1 MRPLPS
7 LSSGSQLSPELAP
20 EGHSGFLLA
29 LYFPASS
36 ENAFGVRAQMWP
48 MNPQEDS

>member
-1 MRPLPS
+1 MRLLHS
-7 LSSGSQLSPELAP
+7 LSSGSQLSSVPEDTRVFTGLI
-20 EGHSGFLLA
+20 
-29 LYFPASS
+29 FPASS